1 MTREEQIREAEKIIC
16 THVRQT
22 DEQDYHGHFNTEY
35 SYDPIEGMGFRKG
48 AEWADKHP
56 INVWHDASEE
66 PKRTPI
72 LCQNERGNV
81 WVQYHLRD
89 YINAWREFKKYEY
102 VVRWAYISD
111 LLPKGGEE

>member
-1 MTREEQIREAEKIIC
+1 MTRENIEQLNVVEPYCFETDSEERWYRIGCIDGLEAA
-16 THVRQT
+16 
-22 DEQDYHGHFNTEY
+22 DEESNT
-35 SYDPIEGMGFRKG
+35 S
-48 AEWADKHP
+48 
-56 INVWHDASEE
+56 VLWHDASDE

-89 YINAWREFKKYEY
+89 YINAWREFKEFED

-111 LLPKGGEE
+111 LLPKGGNSWK